1 MISTINI
8 MSTMYIKHENVK
20 TIILLKPNRIIVLV
34 KHVAI
39 SNIESYNI
47 VLSVTTWLKLD
58 LTRMDLNA

>member
-58 LTRMDLNA
+58 LTRIDLNA

>member
-1 MISTINI
+1 
-8 MSTMYIKHENVK
+8 MYIKHENVK